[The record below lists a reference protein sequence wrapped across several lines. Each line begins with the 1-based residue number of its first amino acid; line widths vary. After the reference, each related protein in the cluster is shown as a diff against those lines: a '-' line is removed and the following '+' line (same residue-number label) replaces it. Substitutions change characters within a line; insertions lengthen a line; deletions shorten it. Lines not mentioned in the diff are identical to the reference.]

1 MMGGN
6 CLSIT
11 ESIYGVLFE
20 PVATLRNLADQKPY
34 GRALLI
40 FIVITLLSII
50 FEQALMV
57 YNSNEV
63 LEKIP
68 ANAVWAFNLMA
79 AILSILMLLVISG
92 LLSLISEIIYG
103 KFNAGGLLVALCY
116 ASVPG
121 ILGPP
126 VHYAFSLAGLEWL
139 GSIAALLAMVWVLV
153 LQVIGVRE
161 SLRVTTGQA
170 ILIMVLPGLVTVL
183 VLAGMVAMVVLGMK

>member
-1 MMGGN
+1 M
-6 CLSIT
+6 SVT

-20 PVATLRNLADQKPY
+20 PVTTLRTLAVQKPY

-40 FIVITLLSII
+40 FLAVTLLSLI

-57 YNSNEV
+57 YNDNEA
-63 LEKIP
+63 LEILP
-68 ANAVWAFNLMA
+68 ANAVWMFN
-79 AILSILMLLVISG
+79 ILGTFLSVLLLLVISG

-103 KFNAGGLLVALCY
+103 KFNAGGILVTLCY

-126 VHYAFSLAGLEWL
+126 IHYAFSLAGQEWL
-139 GSIAALLAMVWVLV
+139 GSILALLAMVWVLI

-161 SLRVTTGQA
+161 SLQVTTGQA
-170 ILIMVLPGLVTVL
+170 ILIMVLPGLFTLIMITSL
-183 VLAGMVAMVVLGMK
+183 VVVVLSGMN